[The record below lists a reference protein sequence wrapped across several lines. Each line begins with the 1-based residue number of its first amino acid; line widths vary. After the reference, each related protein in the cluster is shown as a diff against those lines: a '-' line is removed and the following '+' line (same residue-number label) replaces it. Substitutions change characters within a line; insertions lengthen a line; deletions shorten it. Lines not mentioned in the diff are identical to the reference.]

1 MSLAICAFLSPPAL
15 AVSGGGL
22 DYANLDITSSPD
34 FSSKSFVKKDFS
46 QVIAKGTSF
55 KNSVLT
61 GSRFYK
67 AYLVNADFSGADLT
81 GVSLED
87 TSMDNVDLSQSVAAG
102 AYFSASL
109 RDVGSVRGADF
120 SDASIPDKT
129 RVAMCLREDLGE
141 KNEKTGVT
149 TAESLECP

>member
-1 MSLAICAFLSPPAL
+1 MSLAFSSLLSAPAL

-22 DYANLDITSSPD
+22 DFANLDITSSPD

-55 KNSVLT
+55 KGSVLT

-67 AYLVNADFSGADLT
+67 AYLVNADFSYSDLT

-87 TSMDNVDLSQSVAAG
+87 T
-102 AYFSASL
+102 
-109 RDVGSVRGADF
+109 R
-120 SDASIPDKT
+120 
-129 RVAMCLREDLGE
+129 
-141 KNEKTGVT
+141 
-149 TAESLECP
+149 